1 MNGLLTVA
9 LLSCGNIMSG
19 QAAGPVR
26 VWSHTL
32 SNGMTVWMNEDHSQP
47 KVFGAVVVRA
57 GAKDSPN
64 TGIAH
69 YFEHIMF
76 KGTDKIGAI
85 DFEAEKVFLDSISEK
100 YDKLAETPGAKARI
114 LIQKEIND
122 LSVKAAD
129 FVIPNEFS
137 RLISRFGGSGL
148 NASTSYDYTVYYN
161 TFTPQY
167 ITHWAELNSER
178 LINPVFRMFQTELET
193 VYEEKN
199 MYSDAVGR
207 DAVDSLLAR
216 FFHPHPYAYPI
227 IGSAENLK
235 NPKLSEMK
243 DFFEQYYVASNMGII
258 LCGDFN
264 AEETLP
270 ILEAAFSRVR
280 RGTAPVSPVEPI
292 QPFSGEERF
301 KIRFPVPIVA
311 GAGYAFRGVP
321 ANHPD
326 QAALNIVTGLLNN
339 SNGTGFFDKLMVNRK
354 LMAAMTMNESFN
366 DAGIIALIAIPRLV
380 FQSVDNAVALIRRE
394 LERVKDGEFSD
405 EIFNSLKLEQKRKY
419 ASRLEEINSRSE
431 MMIALFSQGKSWDSY
446 LKDVERIDE
455 LTKEDIVEVARRY
468 FGEDYLYVTKKTG
481 KYPKSNLPKPNFRPV
496 VPRHSEATSEY
507 ARRLEALPVSE
518 AQPRFL
524 DFTEDVRI
532 MQPAPM
538 ARLYASSNPVN
549 DIFSLNISYG
559 IGLIEQPALVQLT
572 SYLPLLG
579 AGKLKFDEFRGRL
592 QSLGST
598 LSFSVDNN
606 RFVVRISGFDANFN
620 ETITLVSYFLE
631 NVSPEDRKI
640 KQLIDEEKITKK
652 TFFKSTESMAQALL
666 EKVRYGGRSSY
677 LNKLS
682 LQDIKKMKGAD
693 LIAILKSV
701 LNVSCDLYYCGTLPV
716 EVVADRTVF
725 NLKLNR
731 IKKASNS
738 PFYRSLSDYDSPT
751 VYFCDAPDASQSI
764 IYGYVKGN
772 PPRNEASRHA
782 SRLFSGY
789 FGGDMSSIMFQ
800 EIREF
805 RSYAYLAQAR
815 YSQLPMNFSDKPGS
829 LTTMLSTQSDKTI
842 DALQALDS
850 LLRNMP
856 VKPERLPAVKQSLIN
871 RISSDYPSFR
881 RIPGRV
887 ASMIN
892 EGYSSDPNM
901 RLMERLPSMTMDDI
915 VSFYE
920 ENIKGRPVVYMIVGS
935 SKKVDLKQLEAFG
948 KVIRVKKEEIY
959 Y

>member
-1 MNGLLTVA
+1 MNRLLTVA
-9 LLSCGNIMSG
+9 LLSCGNTMSG

-76 KGTDKIGAI
+76 KGTDKIGSI

-100 YDKLAETPGAKARI
+100 YDKLAATSGAKARNM
-114 LIQKEIND
+114 IQREIND
-122 LSVKAAD
+122 LSVRAAD

-137 RLISRFGGSGL
+137 RLISRYGGSGL

-161 TFTPQY
+161 TFAPQY

-227 IGSAENLK
+227 IGSSDNLK
-235 NPKLSEMK
+235 NPRLSEMRT
-243 DFFEQYYVASNMGII
+243 FFEQYYVASNMGII
-258 LCGDFN
+258 LCGDFDPSS
-264 AEETLP
+264 TLP

-280 RGTAPVSPVEPI
+280 QGKPPVRPAEPI
-292 QPFSGEERF
+292 PPFSGEERF
-301 KIRFPVPIVA
+301 RIRFPVPIVA

-394 LERVKDGEFSD
+394 LERVKDGEFSN

-419 ASRLEEINSRSE
+419 ASRLEDINSKSE
-431 MMIALFSQGKSWDSY
+431 MMIALFSQGKSWDSH
-446 LKDVERIDE
+446 LKDIERIDE
-455 LTKEDIVEVARRY
+455 LTKDDIMEVARKY
-468 FGEDYLYVTKKTG
+468 FSDDYLYVTKKTG
-481 KYPKSNLPKPNFRPV
+481 KYPKDNLPKPNFRPV
-496 VPRHSEATSEY
+496 VPRHSEAISEY
-507 ARRLEALPVSE
+507 ARSLEALPVSK

-524 DFTEDVRI
+524 DFNKDVRI
-532 MQPAPM
+532 ITLAPL

-549 DIFSLNISYG
+549 DIFSLDISYG
-559 IGLIEQPALVQLT
+559 IGRIEQPALVQLT

-579 AGKLKFDEFRGRL
+579 ADKLTFDEFRGRL
-592 QSLGST
+592 QTLGST
-598 LSFSVDNN
+598 LSFSADNH
-606 RFVVRISGFDANFN
+606 RFVVRISGFDANFD
-620 ETITLVSYFLE
+620 ETVSLVSYFLQ
-631 NVSPEDRKI
+631 NVRPEDRKM
-640 KQLIDEEKITKK
+640 KQLIDEEKVAKK
-652 TFFKSTESMAQALL
+652 TFLKSTESMAQALL
-666 EKVRYGGRSSY
+666 EKIRYGEKSSY

-682 LQDIKKMKGAD
+682 LQDIAKMKGGD
-693 LIAILKSV
+693 LVAILRSV
-701 LNVSCDLYYCGTLPV
+701 LAVSCDIYYCGTLPAD
-716 EVVADRTVF
+716 VVARSTTDC
-725 NLKLNR
+725 LKLDE
-731 IKKASNS
+731 IAKPANS

-782 SRLFSGY
+782 SQLFSGY

-805 RSYAYLAQAR
+805 RSFAYIAQAR
-815 YSQLPMNFSDKPGS
+815 YSELPMNFGDKPGS
-829 LTTMLSTQSDKTI
+829 FTAMLSTQSDKTL

-850 LLRNMP
+850 LLADMP

-892 EGYSSDPNM
+892 EGYSSDRNM
-901 RLMERLPSMTMDDI
+901 RLMEHLPKMTMNDI

-920 ENIKGRPVVYMIVGS
+920 EHIKGRPIVYMIVGS
-935 SKKVDLKQLEAFG
+935 SKKVDLQQLAAFG
-948 KVIRVKKEEIY
+948 QVIRVKKEDIY
-959 Y
+959 H